1 MNAATTRPMVAAALA
16 VASCTTTYRVAR
28 PANDQQR
35 AELITRAA
43 AGEALPPAPPSAVA
57 PLAMTAPLDATNGFE
72 IKRPGRGALEG
83 LGIGILVGAAVG
95 GLGGL
100 MLGDDGPCQ
109 SSPES
114 CSGIRFSANE
124 KAAAG
129 ALVFSL
135 PGAIIGTV
143 VGALVGHKDRY
154 LF

>member
-1 MNAATTRPMVAAALA
+1 MGRTTRPAMVIAALA
-16 VASCTTTYRVAR
+16 TASCTTTYHVAR
-28 PANDQQR
+28 PANERQR
-35 AELITRAA
+35 ADLLTRAA
-43 AGEALPPAPPSAVA
+43 AGEELPAVPAGA
-57 PLAMTAPLDATNGFE
+57 PTAPTDADRGFE
-72 IKRPGRGALEG
+72 IKRHGRGALEG
-83 LGIGILVGAAVG
+83 LGIGVLVSAALG

-135 PGAIIGTV
+135 PGALIGTIIGAV
-143 VGALVGHKDRY
+143 VGHKDRY